1 MNNSAPRQMSVQT
14 KINLALVLVLVAI
27 MSASLFIAAST
38 EKRLVLQ
45 VVEQQTKDAA
55 DSYFD
60 SINTMMLTGT
70 MAQREVLRNKILAR
84 PGVIDAR
91 IIRGDEV
98 TKVFGPGYAQQ
109 APADALDRQALTGES
124 IIQVDKKDGGR
135 VLTVINPI
143 LAHAD
148 YRGTNCLTCHQVAE
162 NAVMGAVR
170 ISYDLKAL
178 DQEVDRNILV
188 SGAIQLLLLI
198 VGVVVM
204 CMTVRHVILRRI
216 NAMRHTMDSMAE
228 DEDLSRSVAV
238 GAKDE
243 IGAMGDAFNRMIGK
257 FRHSLEA
264 VAGVTHQLTDVS
276 ERVSHVAEKTLAAVN
291 DQRSETDL
299 VASAMNEMSA
309 TVQEVARNASHT
321 ATASTGADNESKAG
335 VKVASEALDGI
346 EVLIAEIE
354 KAAEVIQRVE
364 SDSASIDMVLGV
376 INGIAEQT
384 NLLALNAAI
393 EAARAGE
400 QGRGFAVVADEVRT
414 LASRTQKSTEEIQA
428 MIEQLQSGVRNAVQ
442 AMKEAQLRARSG
454 SQCVEKAAQSLS
466 VIANEVGT
474 INEMNT
480 QIATAAEQQSAVAE
494 EINRNITT
502 ISRIAD
508 TTSADA
514 AQTSQISDEL
524 VRLATELN
532 RLVGQFKLWARTRG
546 QPRSRVFCALHPAQR
561 CGAGRYS

>member
-1 MNNSAPRQMSVQT
+1 MTNSPAPRQLSVQT
-14 KINLALVLVLVAI
+14 KINLALLLVLLLI
-27 MSASLFIAAST
+27 MSASLYIAASA
-38 EKRLVLQ
+38 EKNLVLH

-70 MAQREVLRNKILAR
+70 MAQRDVLRQKILAR

-91 IIRGDEV
+91 IVRGDAV
-98 TKVFGPGYAQQ
+98 IKTFGAGFDHQ
-109 APADALDRQALTGES
+109 APADALDRSALAGKAIMEVTK
-124 IIQVDKKDGGR
+124 QDGRR

-162 NAVMGAVR
+162 NTVMGAVR

-178 DQEVDRNILV
+178 DAEVERNIWLL
-188 SGAIQLLLLI
+188 GGIQLLLLLAG
-198 VGVVVM
+198 VGVM
-204 CMTVRHVILRRI
+204 IYTVRRVIISRI
-216 NAMRHTMDSMAE
+216 HAMRHTMEAMTR
-228 DEDLSRSVAV
+228 DEDLSRSVSI
-238 GAKDE
+238 GAQDE
-243 IGAMGDAFNRMIGK
+243 IGAMGNAFNRMIEK

-264 VAGVTHQLTDVS
+264 VAGVTRQLGDVS
-276 ERVSHVAEKTLAAVN
+276 DRVSHVAEKTLGAVME
-291 DQRSETDL
+291 QRSETDM

-309 TVQEVARNASHT
+309 TVQEVARNANQT
-321 ATASTGADNESKAG
+321 ATASNDADRESKSGVHVAG
-335 VKVASEALDGI
+335 EALDGI
-346 EVLIAEIE
+346 DSLIQDIE
-354 KAAEVIQRVE
+354 KAAVVVRQLEA
-364 SDSASIDMVLGV
+364 DSASIDTVVGV

-414 LASRTQKSTEEIQA
+414 LASRTQKSTEEIQR
-428 MIEQLQSGVRNAVQ
+428 MIEQLQQGVGNAVQ
-442 AMKEAQLRARSG
+442 AMIAAQSRARSG
-454 SQCVEKAAQSLS
+454 SDCVARAAQSLGA
-466 VIANEVGT
+466 IADEVGT

-494 EINRNITT
+494 EINRNITN

-514 AQTSQISDEL
+514 TQTSQISEEL
-524 VRLATELN
+524 VRLAAELN
-532 RLVGQFKLWARTRG
+532 RLVGQFKL
-546 QPRSRVFCALHPAQR
+546 
-561 CGAGRYS
+561 

>member
-1 MNNSAPRQMSVQT
+1 MSVQT

-70 MAQREVLRNKILAR
+70 MAQREVLRKKILAR

-91 IIRGDEV
+91 IIRSDEV
-98 TKVFGPGYAQQ
+98 TKVFGPGFDHQS
-109 APADALDRQALTGES
+109 PVDALDRRALSGEG
-124 IIQVDKKDGGR
+124 IIEVNKQSGGR

-178 DQEVDRNILV
+178 DQEVDRNIMI
-188 SGAIQLLLLI
+188 SGAIQLLLLVI
-198 VGVVVM
+198 GVVVM
-204 CMTVRHVILRRI
+204 CMTVRHVIIRRI
-216 NAMRHTMDSMAE
+216 NAMRHTMNAMAE
-228 DEDLSRSVAV
+228 DEDLSRSVAI

-291 DQRSETDL
+291 EQRSETDM

-309 TVQEVARNASHT
+309 TVQEVARNANQT
-321 ATASTGADNESKAG
+321 ATASAGADTESKAG
-335 VKVASEALDGI
+335 VKVATEALDGI

-354 KAAEVIQRVE
+354 KAAQVIQRVE

-454 SQCVEKAAQSLS
+454 SQCVEKAAQSLG
-466 VIANEVGT
+466 VIATEVGT

-494 EINRNITT
+494 EINRNIST

-508 TTSADA
+508 TTSTDA
-514 AQTSQISDEL
+514 TQTSEISDEL

-532 RLVGQFKLWARTRG
+532 RLVGQFKL
-546 QPRSRVFCALHPAQR
+546 
-561 CGAGRYS
+561 

>member
-1 MNNSAPRQMSVQT
+1 MSVQT

-70 MAQREVLRNKILAR
+70 MAQREVLRKKILAR

-91 IIRGDEV
+91 IIRSDEV
-98 TKVFGPGYAQQ
+98 TKVFGPGFDHQS
-109 APADALDRQALTGES
+109 PVDALDRRALSGEG
-124 IIQVDKKDGGR
+124 IIEVNKQSGGR

-178 DQEVDRNILV
+178 DQEVDRNIMI
-188 SGAIQLLLLI
+188 SGAIQLLLLVI
-198 VGVVVM
+198 GVVVM
-204 CMTVRHVILRRI
+204 CMTVRHVIIRRI
-216 NAMRHTMDSMAE
+216 NAMRHTMNAMAE
-228 DEDLSRSVAV
+228 DEDLRRSVAI

-291 DQRSETDL
+291 EQRSETDM

-309 TVQEVARNASHT
+309 TVQEVARNANQT
-321 ATASTGADNESKAG
+321 ATASAGADTESKAG
-335 VKVASEALDGI
+335 VKVATEALDGI

-354 KAAEVIQRVE
+354 KAAQVIQRVE

-454 SQCVEKAAQSLS
+454 SQCVEKAAQSLG
-466 VIANEVGT
+466 VIATEVGT

-494 EINRNITT
+494 EINRNIST

-508 TTSADA
+508 TTSTDA
-514 AQTSQISDEL
+514 TQTSEISDEL

-532 RLVGQFKLWARTRG
+532 RLVGQFKL
-546 QPRSRVFCALHPAQR
+546 
-561 CGAGRYS
+561 

>member
-1 MNNSAPRQMSVQT
+1 MTNSPAPRQLSVQT
-14 KINLALVLVLVAI
+14 KINLALLLVLLLI
-27 MSASLFIAAST
+27 MSASLYIAASA
-38 EKRLVLQ
+38 EKNLVLH

-70 MAQREVLRNKILAR
+70 MAQRDVLRQKILAR

-91 IIRGDEV
+91 IVRGDAV
-98 TKVFGPGYAQQ
+98 IKTFGAGFDHQ
-109 APADALDRQALTGES
+109 APADALDRSALAGKAIMEVTKQNGR
-124 IIQVDKKDGGR
+124 R

-162 NAVMGAVR
+162 NTVMGAVR

-178 DQEVDRNILV
+178 DAEVERNIWLL
-188 SGAIQLLLLI
+188 GGIQLLLLLAG
-198 VGVVVM
+198 VGVM
-204 CMTVRHVILRRI
+204 IYTVRRVIISRI
-216 NAMRHTMDSMAE
+216 HAMRHTMEAMTR
-228 DEDLSRSVAV
+228 DEDLSRSVSI
-238 GAKDE
+238 GAQDE
-243 IGAMGDAFNRMIGK
+243 IGAMGNAFNRMIEK

-264 VAGVTHQLTDVS
+264 VAGVTRQLGDVS
-276 ERVSHVAEKTLAAVN
+276 DRVSHVAEKTLGAVME
-291 DQRSETDL
+291 QRSETDM

-309 TVQEVARNASHT
+309 TVQEVARNANQT
-321 ATASTGADNESKAG
+321 ATASNDADRESKSGVHVAG
-335 VKVASEALDGI
+335 EALDGI
-346 EVLIAEIE
+346 DSLIQDIE
-354 KAAEVIQRVE
+354 KAAVVVRQLEA
-364 SDSASIDMVLGV
+364 DSASIDTVVGV

-414 LASRTQKSTEEIQA
+414 LASRTQKSTEEIQR
-428 MIEQLQSGVRNAVQ
+428 MIEQLQQGVGNAVQ
-442 AMKEAQLRARSG
+442 AMIAAQSRARSG
-454 SQCVEKAAQSLS
+454 SDCVARAAQSLGA
-466 VIANEVGT
+466 IADEVGT

-494 EINRNITT
+494 EINRNITN

-514 AQTSQISDEL
+514 TQTSQISEEL
-524 VRLATELN
+524 VRLAAELN
-532 RLVGQFKLWARTRG
+532 RLVGQFKL
-546 QPRSRVFCALHPAQR
+546 
-561 CGAGRYS
+561 

>member
-1 MNNSAPRQMSVQT
+1 MNNSFASRQMSVQT
-14 KINLALVLVLVAI
+14 KINLALVLVLVVI

-91 IIRGDEV
+91 IVRGEEV
-98 TKVFGPGYAQQ
+98 AKVFGPGYEHQ
-109 APADALDRQALTGES
+109 APADALDRRALSGEA
-124 IIQVDKKDGGR
+124 IMEVTEQGGGR

-143 LAHAD
+143 LAHTD
-148 YRGTNCLTCHQVAE
+148 YRGTNCLTCHQVKE
-162 NAVMGAVR
+162 NAIMGAVR

-178 DQEVDRNILV
+178 DREVDRNIMITA
-188 SGAIQLLLLI
+188 GIQLLLLI

-204 CMTVRHVILRRI
+204 GLTVRHVILRRI
-216 NAMRHTMDSMAE
+216 NAMRHTMEAMTE
-228 DEDLSRSVAV
+228 DEDLSRSVAI
-238 GAKDE
+238 GAQDE
-243 IGAMGDAFNRMIGK
+243 VGAMGHAFNRMIGK

-264 VAGVTHQLTDVS
+264 VAGVTRQLSDVS
-276 ERVSHVAEKTLAAVN
+276 GRVSHVAEKTLTAVN
-291 DQRSETDL
+291 EQRSETDM

-309 TVQEVARNASHT
+309 TVQEVARNASQT
-321 ATASTGADNESKAG
+321 ATASSGADNESRAG
-335 VKVASEALDGI
+335 VQVATEALDGI
-346 EVLIAEIE
+346 EVLIHEIE
-354 KAAEVIQRVE
+354 RAAQVIQQVE
-364 SDSASIDMVLGV
+364 HDSASIDMVLGV

-428 MIEQLQSGVRNAVQ
+428 MIEQLQGGVRNAVQ
-442 AMKEAQLRARSG
+442 AMEAAQQRARAG

-502 ISRIAD
+502 ISQIAD
-508 TTSADA
+508 TTSTDA
-514 AQTSQISDEL
+514 TQTSQISDEL
-524 VRLATELN
+524 VHLAAELN
-532 RLVGQFKLWARTRG
+532 RLVGQFKL
-546 QPRSRVFCALHPAQR
+546 
-561 CGAGRYS
+561 

>member
-1 MNNSAPRQMSVQT
+1 MTNSPAPRQLSVQT
-14 KINLALVLVLVAI
+14 KINLALLLVLLLI
-27 MSASLFIAAST
+27 MSASLYIAASA
-38 EKRLVLQ
+38 EKNLVLH

-70 MAQREVLRNKILAR
+70 MAQRDVLRQKILAR

-91 IIRGDEV
+91 IVRGDAV
-98 TKVFGPGYAQQ
+98 IKTFGAGFDHQ
-109 APADALDRQALTGES
+109 APADALDRSALAGKAIMEVTKQNGR
-124 IIQVDKKDGGR
+124 R

-162 NAVMGAVR
+162 NTVMGAVR

-178 DQEVDRNILV
+178 DAEVERNIWLL
-188 SGAIQLLLLI
+188 GGIQLLLLLAG
-198 VGVVVM
+198 VGVM
-204 CMTVRHVILRRI
+204 IYTVRRVIISRI
-216 NAMRHTMDSMAE
+216 HAMRHTMEAMTR
-228 DEDLSRSVAV
+228 DEDLSRSVSI
-238 GAKDE
+238 GAQDE
-243 IGAMGDAFNRMIGK
+243 IGAMGNAFNRMIEK

-264 VAGVTHQLTDVS
+264 VAGVTRQLGDVS
-276 ERVSHVAEKTLAAVN
+276 DRVSHVAEKTLGAVME
-291 DQRSETDL
+291 QRSETDM

-309 TVQEVARNASHT
+309 TVQEVARNANQT
-321 ATASTGADNESKAG
+321 ATASNDADLESKSG
-335 VKVASEALDGI
+335 VRVASEALDGI
-346 EVLIAEIE
+346 DTLIQDIE
-354 KAAEVIQRVE
+354 KAAVVVRQLEA
-364 SDSASIDMVLGV
+364 DSASIDTVVGV

-400 QGRGFAVVADEVRT
+400 QGRGVAGVADEVRT
-414 LASRTQKSTEEIQA
+414 HASRTQKSTEEIQR
-428 MIEQLQSGVRNAVQ
+428 MIEQLQQGVGNAVQ
-442 AMKEAQLRARSG
+442 AMIAAQSRARSG
-454 SQCVEKAAQSLS
+454 SDCVARAAQSLGA
-466 VIANEVGT
+466 IADEVGT

-494 EINRNITT
+494 EINRNITN

-514 AQTSQISDEL
+514 TQTSQISEEL
-524 VRLATELN
+524 VRLAAELN
-532 RLVGQFKLWARTRG
+532 RLVGQFKL
-546 QPRSRVFCALHPAQR
+546 
-561 CGAGRYS
+561 

>member
-1 MNNSAPRQMSVQT
+1 MTNSPAPRQLSVQT
-14 KINLALVLVLVAI
+14 KINLALLLVLLLI
-27 MSASLFIAAST
+27 MSASLYIAASA
-38 EKRLVLQ
+38 EKNLVLH

-70 MAQREVLRNKILAR
+70 MAQRDVLRQKILAR

-91 IIRGDEV
+91 IVRGDAV
-98 TKVFGPGYAQQ
+98 IKTFGAGFDHQ
-109 APADALDRQALTGES
+109 APADALDRSALAGKAIMEVTKQNGR
-124 IIQVDKKDGGR
+124 R

-162 NAVMGAVR
+162 NTVMGAVR

-178 DQEVDRNILV
+178 DAEVERNIWLL
-188 SGAIQLLLLI
+188 GGIQLLLLLAG
-198 VGVVVM
+198 VGVM
-204 CMTVRHVILRRI
+204 IYTVRRVIISRI
-216 NAMRHTMDSMAE
+216 HAMRHTMEAMTR
-228 DEDLSRSVAV
+228 DEDLSRSVSI
-238 GAKDE
+238 GAQDE
-243 IGAMGDAFNRMIGK
+243 IGAMGNAFNRMIEK

-264 VAGVTHQLTDVS
+264 VAGVTRQLGDVS
-276 ERVSHVAEKTLAAVN
+276 DRVSHVAEKTLGAVME
-291 DQRSETDL
+291 QRSETDM

-309 TVQEVARNASHT
+309 TVQEVARNANQT
-321 ATASTGADNESKAG
+321 ATASNDADLESKSG
-335 VKVASEALDGI
+335 VRVASEALDGI
-346 EVLIAEIE
+346 DTLIQDIE
-354 KAAEVIQRVE
+354 KAAVVVRQLEA
-364 SDSASIDMVLGV
+364 DSASIDTVVGV

-414 LASRTQKSTEEIQA
+414 LASRTQKSTEEIQR
-428 MIEQLQSGVRNAVQ
+428 MIEQLQQGVCNAVQ
-442 AMKEAQLRARSG
+442 AMIAAQSRARSG
-454 SQCVEKAAQSLS
+454 SDCVARAAQSLGA
-466 VIANEVGT
+466 IADEVGT

-494 EINRNITT
+494 EINRNITN

-514 AQTSQISDEL
+514 TQTSQISEEL
-524 VRLATELN
+524 VRLAAELN
-532 RLVGQFKLWARTRG
+532 RLVGQFKL
-546 QPRSRVFCALHPAQR
+546 
-561 CGAGRYS
+561 

>member
-1 MNNSAPRQMSVQT
+1 
-14 KINLALVLVLVAI
+14 
-27 MSASLFIAAST
+27 
-38 EKRLVLQ
+38 
-45 VVEQQTKDAA
+45 
-55 DSYFD
+55 
-60 SINTMMLTGT
+60 
-70 MAQREVLRNKILAR
+70 
-84 PGVIDAR
+84 
-91 IIRGDEV
+91 
-98 TKVFGPGYAQQ
+98 
-109 APADALDRQALTGES
+109 
-124 IIQVDKKDGGR
+124 

-216 NAMRHTMDSMAE
+216 NAMRHTMNSMAE

-532 RLVGQFKLWARTRG
+532 RLVGQFKL
-546 QPRSRVFCALHPAQR
+546 
-561 CGAGRYS
+561 

>member
-1 MNNSAPRQMSVQT
+1 MSVQT

-98 TKVFGPGYAQQ
+98 TKVFGQGYDHQ
-109 APADALDRQALTGES
+109 APVDALDRRALGGEE
-124 IIQVDKKDGGR
+124 IIEVNEQNGNR

-148 YRGTNCLTCHQVAE
+148 YRGTNCLTCHQVGE
-162 NAVMGAVR
+162 NTVMGAVR

-264 VAGVTHQLTDVS
+264 VAGVTHRLTDVS

-532 RLVGQFKLWARTRG
+532 RLVGQFKL
-546 QPRSRVFCALHPAQR
+546 
-561 CGAGRYS
+561 